1 MAMEK
6 GLKWIIVLILPSH
19 SASEDGHVEE
29 RLQFI
34 KRHCGLEPK
43 VNLFTLVRDVTEDNY
58 TKFVKSLS
66 KGLAEA
72 VFLYYKDQEKRI
84 KKKRSKIGNISR
96 VTGGQ
101 TQKVLST
108 QGWLVRYDFKLAIF
122 AEFRGDSEA
131 SVKFLESAYYTLAQW
146 MKSTTGP
153 SAAPGGGAGIP
164 TQNLNDSLTHYS
176 LRWYEASAILNCLS
190 YKVRLFIP
198 M

>member
-1 MAMEK
+1 MEK
-6 GLKWIIVLILPSH
+6 GLRWIIVLILPPH

-34 KRHCGLEPK
+34 KRHCGLEAK
-43 VNLFTLVRDVTEDNY
+43 LNLFTLVRDITEDNY

-101 TQKVLST
+101 TTQNVLSP
-108 QGWLVRYDFKLAIF
+108 QGWLVRYDFKLAFF

-131 SVKFLESAYYTLAQW
+131 SVKFLESAYHTMAQW
-146 MKSTTGP
+146 MTSTASP
-153 SAAPGGGAGIP
+153 SAAPGGGAESSS
-164 TQNLNDSLTHYS
+164 QNLNDSLRHFS
-176 LRWYEASAILNCLS
+176 LRWYEALAILNCLS
-190 YKVRLFIP
+190 YKVRSLFFVW
-198 M
+198 